1 MHQEPDLLQSESW
14 LRFQESTGRDVVRFS
29 GDDFC
34 ANGIV
39 HELPIVGKY
48 LYVPR
53 GPIMEVG
60 VDRAAM
66 NRETIRDLLAR
77 ARATGAKWVRIE
89 PDTDAALEEIRQ
101 ACEEKVVKAPHDVQP
116 REVLVMDISKPDA
129 ELLAGMKSKTRYN
142 IRLAEKKGVRVVVSS
157 DGEYRDAFVSLVRET
172 ALRKRL
178 VPHPA
183 AYYGKMLDVFL
194 GKTGKLFVA
203 LSGDDILGINLVV
216 HHGGVASYLHGGSAS
231 TKREYMAPFLLQWA
245 AIRDARGAS
254 CAWYDF
260 GGVKTVDGDAQAGS
274 DWEGITRFKTGFA
287 PGIAPRRF
295 PGSYDIVLDRRAYR
309 SYDMLRLVRE
319 NMVYLRKFMRI

>member
-14 LRFQESTGRDVVRFS
+14 LRFQESTGKNVVRFS

-53 GPIMEVG
+53 GPIMEAG
-60 VDRAAM
+60 LDRVAT
-66 NRETIRDLLAR
+66 NRETIRDLVAR
-77 ARATGAKWVRIE
+77 ARAAGAKWVRIE

-101 ACEEKVVKAPHDVQP
+101 ACGERVVNAPHDVQP
-116 REVLVMDISKPDA
+116 REVLVMDISKPDE

-157 DGEYRDAFVSLVRET
+157 DDEYRDAFVGLVRET

-183 AYYGKMLDVFL
+183 AYYGRMLDAFL

-203 LSGDDILGINLVV
+203 LSGSDILGINLVV
-216 HHGGVASYLHGGSAS
+216 HHGGVATYLHGGSAS
-231 TKREYMAPFLLQWA
+231 MKREYMAPFLLQWA
-245 AIRDARGAS
+245 AIRDARGAG
-254 CAWYDF
+254 CTWYDF
-260 GGVKTVDGDAQAGS
+260 GGVKTVDGSAQAGS

-287 PGIAPRRF
+287 PGTEPRRF
-295 PGSYDIVLDRRAYR
+295 PGAYDIVLDRRSYR